1 MKNIVITKDFGTGKA
16 NAQAKAEL
24 TEIIINALA
33 QVFGD
38 ENVAMVRTGGSTQV
52 NEIGVKIG
60 TITDIDGYEYDFCA
74 TINPT
79 IKGFKEKVTKRY
91 TVEAFDFETAKQSYI
106 DDVAAKTAEKE
117 AKANTKAEKIAKDKA
132 IREAKKKANAE
143 AGATE
148 RRSNSA
154 FPQKESKKI

>member
-1 MKNIVITKDFGTGKA
+1 MKNVVITKDFGTGKA
-16 NAQAKAEL
+16 NVQAKAEL
-24 TEIIINALA
+24 TEIIMNALA

-91 TVEAFDFETAKQSYI
+91 TVEAFDFETVKQSYI

-117 AKANTKAEKIAKDKA
+117 AKANIKAEKIAKDKA
-132 IREAKKKANAE
+132 IREAKKKANDE
-143 AGATE
+143 ANATE
-148 RRSNSA
+148 KA
-154 FPQKESKKI
+154 E

>member
-1 MKNIVITKDFGTGKA
+1 MENIIITKDFGTGKA

-24 TEIIINALA
+24 TKIIMDALTQA
-33 QVFGD
+33 FGED
-38 ENVAMVRTGGSTQV
+38 NVAMVRTGGSTQV

-91 TVEAFDFETAKQSYI
+91 TVEAFDFETVKQSYI

-148 RRSNSA
+148 KA
-154 FPQKESKKI
+154 E

>member
-1 MKNIVITKDFGTGKA
+1 MTNIVITKDFGTGKA

-91 TVEAFDFETAKQSYI
+91 TVEAFDFETVKQSYI
-106 DDVAAKTAEKE
+106 DDVTAKAAEKE

-143 AGATE
+143 A
-148 RRSNSA
+148 SA
-154 FPQKESKKI
+154 IEKAE

>member
-1 MKNIVITKDFGTGKA
+1 MTNIVITKDFGTGKA

-91 TVEAFDFETAKQSYI
+91 TVEAFDFETVKQSYI
-106 DDVAAKTAEKE
+106 DDVTAKAAEKE

-143 AGATE
+143 ATATE
-148 RRSNSA
+148 KA
-154 FPQKESKKI
+154 E

>member
-33 QVFGD
+33 QVFGED
-38 ENVAMVRTGGSTQV
+38 NVAMVRTGGSTQV

-91 TVEAFDFETAKQSYI
+91 TVEAFDFETVKQSYI

-132 IREAKKKANAE
+132 TREAKKKANAE
-143 AGATE
+143 ATATE
-148 RRSNSA
+148 KA
-154 FPQKESKKI
+154 E

>member
-16 NAQAKAEL
+16 NAQVKVEL

-106 DDVAAKTAEKE
+106 DDVTAKIAEKE

-132 IREAKKKANAE
+132 MREAKKKANAE
-143 AGATE
+143 AETE
-148 RRSNSA
+148 KA
-154 FPQKESKKI
+154 E

>member
-1 MKNIVITKDFGTGKA
+1 MTNIVITKDFGTGKA

-91 TVEAFDFETAKQSYI
+91 TVEAFDFETVKQSYI
-106 DDVAAKTAEKE
+106 DDVTAKTAEKE

-143 AGATE
+143 ASATE
-148 RRSNSA
+148 KA
-154 FPQKESKKI
+154 E

>member
-33 QVFGD
+33 QVFGED
-38 ENVAMVRTGGSTQV
+38 NVAMVRTGGSTQV

-91 TVEAFDFETAKQSYI
+91 TVEAFDFETVKQSYI

-148 RRSNSA
+148 KA
-154 FPQKESKKI
+154 E

>member
-1 MKNIVITKDFGTGKA
+1 MKNIVITKDFGTGKV

-91 TVEAFDFETAKQSYI
+91 TVEAFDFETVKQSYI

-143 AGATE
+143 ASATE
-148 RRSNSA
+148 KA
-154 FPQKESKKI
+154 E

>member
-1 MKNIVITKDFGTGKA
+1 MTNIVITKDFGTGKA

-91 TVEAFDFETAKQSYI
+91 TVEAFDFETVKQAYI
-106 DDVAAKTAEKE
+106 DDVTAKAAEKE

-143 AGATE
+143 ANATE
-148 RRSNSA
+148 KA
-154 FPQKESKKI
+154 E

>member
-91 TVEAFDFETAKQSYI
+91 TVEAFDFETVKQSYI

-143 AGATE
+143 ASATE
-148 RRSNSA
+148 KA
-154 FPQKESKKI
+154 E

>member
-1 MKNIVITKDFGTGKA
+1 MKNVVITKDFGTGKA
-16 NAQAKAEL
+16 NIQAKAEL
-24 TEIIINALA
+24 TEIIMNALA

-91 TVEAFDFETAKQSYI
+91 TVEAFDFETVKQSYI

-132 IREAKKKANAE
+132 IREAKKKANDE
-143 AGATE
+143 ANATE
-148 RRSNSA
+148 KA
-154 FPQKESKKI
+154 E

>member
-33 QVFGD
+33 QVFGED
-38 ENVAMVRTGGSTQV
+38 NVAMVRTGGSTQV

-91 TVEAFDFETAKQSYI
+91 TVEAFDFETVKQSYI

-143 AGATE
+143 ATATE
-148 RRSNSA
+148 KA
-154 FPQKESKKI
+154 E

>member
-1 MKNIVITKDFGTGKA
+1 MTNIIITKDFGTGKA

-24 TEIIINALA
+24 TEIIMNALA

-38 ENVAMVRTGGSTQV
+38 ENVAMIRTGGSTQV

-106 DDVAAKTAEKE
+106 DDVTEKTAEKE
-117 AKANTKAEKIAKDKA
+117 AKANAKAEKIAKDKA
-132 IREAKKKANAE
+132 IREAKKNASAE
-143 AGATE
+143 ASATE
-148 RRSNSA
+148 KA
-154 FPQKESKKI
+154 E

>member
-1 MKNIVITKDFGTGKA
+1 MENIIITKDFGTGKA

-38 ENVAMVRTGGSTQV
+38 ENVAMVRTGGSTEV

-91 TVEAFDFETAKQSYI
+91 TVEAFDFETVKQSYI

-148 RRSNSA
+148 KA
-154 FPQKESKKI
+154 E

>member
-91 TVEAFDFETAKQSYI
+91 TVEAFDFETVKQSYI
-106 DDVAAKTAEKE
+106 DDVAAKAAEKE

-132 IREAKKKANAE
+132 IREAKKKANVE
-143 AGATE
+143 ANATE
-148 RRSNSA
+148 KA
-154 FPQKESKKI
+154 E

>member
-91 TVEAFDFETAKQSYI
+91 TVEAFDFETVKQAYI
-106 DDVAAKTAEKE
+106 DDVTAKAAEKE

-143 AGATE
+143 ASATE
-148 RRSNSA
+148 KA
-154 FPQKESKKI
+154 E

>member
-16 NAQAKAEL
+16 NVQAKVEL
-24 TEIIINALA
+24 IEIIINALA

-106 DDVAAKTAEKE
+106 DDVTAKIAEKE

-132 IREAKKKANAE
+132 MREAKKKANAE
-143 AGATE
+143 AETE
-148 RRSNSA
+148 KA
-154 FPQKESKKI
+154 E

>member
-1 MKNIVITKDFGTGKA
+1 MKNVVITKDFGTGKA
-16 NAQAKAEL
+16 NVQAKAEL
-24 TEIIINALA
+24 TEIIMNALA

-91 TVEAFDFETAKQSYI
+91 TVEAFDFETVKQSYI

-132 IREAKKKANAE
+132 IREAKKKANDE
-143 AGATE
+143 ANATE
-148 RRSNSA
+148 KA
-154 FPQKESKKI
+154 E

>member
-1 MKNIVITKDFGTGKA
+1 MTNIVITKDFGTGKA
-16 NAQAKAEL
+16 NAQAKTEL

-91 TVEAFDFETAKQSYI
+91 TVEAFDFETVKQSYI
-106 DDVAAKTAEKE
+106 DDVTAKAAEKE

-143 AGATE
+143 ASATE
-148 RRSNSA
+148 KA
-154 FPQKESKKI
+154 E

>member
-117 AKANTKAEKIAKDKA
+117 ATANIKAEKIAKDKA

-148 RRSNSA
+148 KA
-154 FPQKESKKI
+154 E

>member
-1 MKNIVITKDFGTGKA
+1 MTNIVITKDFGTGKA

-91 TVEAFDFETAKQSYI
+91 TVEAFDFETAKACYEN
-106 DDVAAKTAEKE
+106 DAATKAAEKE
-117 AKANTKAEKIAKDKA
+117 AKDKVKADRIARDNA
-132 IREAKKKANAE
+132 TRGAK
-143 AGATE
+143 GV
-148 RRSNSA
+148 
-154 FPQKESKKI
+154 